1 MKIDFNA
8 RRQAI
13 SKVLAKKPFINGV
26 SKPLKKKEKY
36 ESVLQELD
44 VAFVF
49 AIKISFYCIHCVM
62 GMHRKTALLTVH
74 LVLGRLYSFSLL
86 SIFVY
91 DTNLLILIYY

>member
-1 MKIDFNA
+1 MQEDKPSPRFLQKNIHKWCK
-8 RRQAI
+8 QATE
-13 SKVLAKKPFINGV
+13 
-26 SKPLKKKEKY
+26 KKEKY